1 MKILHVHTCS
11 VKLWNVV
18 IYCCAWCLSSAG
30 GGGQAPNHV
39 PWLKLPQKQRN
50 NLSSASRS
58 DSLHPSKSPESAQK
72 SPECRTSL
80 LDAGFLNC
88 QGVQQQIHGTF
99 STPENLLPWGKLFQT
114 LKKRPIQC
122 QAHQSVPIL
131 TFEIIW
137 EDMLDQPNESKWFP
151 WICPK
156 SPESKFLNAALL
168 SWTQGFWTARG
179 SNNKSMEPSRHLKT
193 FCLGENCFRPQEA
206 TYPVPGSSIS
216 SNSYLS
222 DPLRRHVRSTQWI
235 HMIPLNLPKVSWIEV
250 PECRTSLLDA
260 GFLNC
265 KGVQQQIHGT
275 FSTPENLLPWGK
287 LLQTLKKRPIQ
298 CQAHQPGPNFL
309 TFQILWETC

>member
-1 MKILHVHTCS
+1 MNPH
-11 VKLWNVV
+11 
-18 IYCCAWCLSSAG
+18 
-30 GGGQAPNHV
+30 
-39 PWLKLPQKQRN
+39 
-50 NLSSASRS
+50 
-58 DSLHPSKSPESAQK
+58 DSPESAQ
-72 SPECRTSL
+72 SL
-80 LDAGFLNC
+80 LNRSSWMPHFSPGCRVSEL
-88 QGVQQQIHGTF
+88 QGGPT
-99 STPENLLPWGKLFQT
+99 TNPWNLLDTWKPFALGKT
-114 LKKRPIQC
+114 
-122 QAHQSVPIL
+122 
-131 TFEIIW
+131 
-137 EDMLDQPNESKWFP
+137 
-151 WICPK
+151 
-156 SPESKFLNAALL
+156 
-168 SWTQGFWTARG
+168 
-179 SNNKSMEPSRHLKT
+179 PSD
-193 FCLGENCFRPQEA
+193 PQEA